1 MKLKS
6 LILGSVAAAGLSTAG
21 YAADL
26 GVLTSL
32 DVCDS
37 LGLSGLTISS
47 DTNCLQIS
55 GKVSYEFVWGNFA
68 NDNPDLGT
76 PPVATLPAP
85 GTVLA
90 ATQFGLRRIDAPSSL
105 GGAVGAA
112 IGNND
117 WESKVEA
124 LLKFVATSSSD
135 FGPARVVLNLRQRD
149 YYRHFVNANGTT
161 NQPAGTPVA
170 PFANA
175 TQHPDFHG
183 LRFQDAYVQVG
194 DTTIISAGRKGS
206 IFNDGDDEPFNF
218 TGLFISDAVD
228 KGVSKSGVET
238 GGHVIQIESSF
249 GEGFVGKLG
258 LETLDRTD
266 ANAGTLV
273 GVLDY
278 SGNGITAHI
287 SGAVDGLLDGVA
299 TASDN
304 YVVHAGFTGTFD
316 AFKLRAAL
324 STGGNYAVAASPSYW
339 NGLVSGE
346 ATFDMFKIALS
357 AEASGGSTGAATL
370 DTDFGFGGSIGAQVA
385 EGIEINLGGR
395 YFNDGR
401 AGFGDGYQ
409 VALQLAAA
417 VTESLK
423 LVGEIGVYGNTG
435 DVAPAPVAAAWS
447 DFYGKAELQ
456 WAPGGGFTSSV
467 AAQAQQNGAYK
478 VTFKA
483 AKEFQ

>member
-47 DTNCLQIS
+47 DTNCLQVS
-55 GKVSYEFVWGNFA
+55 GKVSYEFVWGNFDGGGVLIA
-68 NDNPDLGT
+68 GT
-76 PPVATLPAP
+76 PMTGVWGGVNADGVRTIDTPSTEAA
-85 GTVLA
+85 GTR
-90 ATQFGLRRIDAPSSL
+90 Q
-105 GGAVGAA
+105 
-112 IGNND
+112 D
-117 WESKVEA
+117 WDSKVET
-124 LLKFVATSSSD
+124 LLKFVATASSD
-135 FGPARVVLNLRQRD
+135 FGPARVVINLRQRD
-149 YYRHFVNANGTT
+149 YTRFRSVG
-161 NQPAGTPVA
+161 PV
-170 PFANA
+170 
-175 TQHPDFHG
+175 TVHPDAHP
-183 LRFQDAYVQVG
+183 LRAQDAYVQVG
-194 DTTIISAGRKGS
+194 DTTIISAGKKGS
-206 IFNDGDDEPFNF
+206 IFNEGDDEPFNF
-218 TGLFISDAVD
+218 TGLFMSDDAD
-228 KGVSKSGVET
+228 KGVWEGPVRK

-258 LETLDRTD
+258 LEALDRVD
-266 ANAGTLV
+266 AEAGSLV

-278 SGNGITAHI
+278 SGNGITAHV
-287 SGAVDGLLDGVA
+287 SGAVGGLLDGVQN
-299 TASDN
+299 TGDTYS
-304 YVVHAGFTGTFD
+304 VHAGITGSFD
-316 AFKLRAAL
+316 AFKLRAAFGA
-324 STGGNYAVAASPSYW
+324 GGGYIAPGTNWNYW
-339 NGLVSGE
+339 NGLVTGE

-357 AEASGGSTGAATL
+357 GEFAGGTDRVTGATIG
-370 DTDFGFGGSIGAQVA
+370 TDYGLGGSIGAKVA

-395 YFNDGR
+395 YFNDGTD
-401 AGFGDGYQ
+401 GIGDGYQ
-409 VALQLAAA
+409 VAAQLVAAL
-417 VTESLK
+417 TESIK
-423 LVGEIGVYGNTG
+423 LVGEIGVYGRAAN
-435 DVAPAPVAAAWS
+435 VAPAPVAAAYS

>member
-55 GKVSYEFVWGNFA
+55 GKVSYEFVWGNW
-68 NDNPDLGT
+68 N
-76 PPVATLPAP
+76 
-85 GTVLA
+85 
-90 ATQFGLRRIDAPSSL
+90 
-105 GGAVGAA
+105 GGARNIALTQPTGTFGGINADGVRNIDTPSALAVGS
-112 IGNND
+112 NQD
-117 WESKVEA
+117 WDSKVESF
-124 LLKFVATSSSD
+124 LKVVATASSD
-135 FGPARVVLNLRQRD
+135 FGPARVVLNIRERD
-149 YYRHFVNANGTT
+149 YYRSRDGVNVG
-161 NQPAGTPVA
+161 
-170 PFANA
+170 
-175 TQHPDFHG
+175 HPDAHG
-183 LRFQDAYVQVG
+183 MRFEDAYVQIG
-194 DTTIISAGRKGS
+194 DPPIISAGRKGS
-206 IFNDGDDEPFNF
+206 IFNEGDDEPFNF
-218 TGLFISDAVD
+218 TGLFISDDAD
-228 KGVSKSGVET
+228 KGVWEGPVRK

-258 LETLDRTD
+258 LEALNRTD
-266 ANAGTLV
+266 ATPTNNQAGSLI

-287 SGAVDGLLDGVA
+287 SGAIGGLLDGVQ
-299 TASDN
+299 TIGDTYS
-304 YVVHAGFTGTFD
+304 VHAGVTGTFD

-324 STGGNYAVAASPSYW
+324 AAGGGYAPGGNWGYW

-346 ATFDMFKIALS
+346 ATFDMFKVALS
-357 AEASGGSTGAATL
+357 GEASGGNAPGGLGAL
-370 DTDFGFGGSIGAQVA
+370 PTDFGFGGSIGAKVT
-385 EGIEINLGGR
+385 EGVEINIGGR
-395 YFNDGR
+395 YFNDGTV
-401 AGFGDGYQ
+401 GIGDGYQ
-409 VALQLAAA
+409 VAAQLIASL
-417 VTESLK
+417 TESIK
-423 LVGEIGVYGNTG
+423 LIGEIGVYGHGENLATAATAV
-435 DVAPAPVAAAWS
+435 DPAVVAAAAWS